1 MLKANSYSN
10 QIDKIALLEQ
20 HTVLVKRIAY
30 HLLARLP
37 ASVQVD
43 DLIQSG
49 MIGLLEAANN
59 FDQSKGAS
67 FETFAGIRIRGA
79 MLDEMRRGDWT
90 PRSVHKNSRMVT
102 EAIKQLEA
110 QLGRDVTDVEVAN
123 KLDIS
128 LQAYHQILGEVST
141 GKILGIDD
149 LGINEDV
156 IKLDANKHTDDP
168 YQTIEQG
175 AFKKGLSQCIKT
187 LPEREALVL
196 SLYYDEELNLREIGQ
211 VLNVSESRVSQI
223 HSQAMHRLKSRM
235 YDWRG

>member
-1 MLKANSYSN
+1 VVIANSYNN
-10 QIDKIALLEQ
+10 QIDKTVLFEQ
-20 HTVLVKRIAY
+20 HSVLVKRIAY

-43 DLIQSG
+43 DLVQSG
-49 MIGLLEAANN
+49 MIGLFEAANN
-59 FDQSKGAS
+59 FDNSKGAS

-90 PRSVHKNSRMVT
+90 PRSVHKNSRMIS

-110 QLGRDVTDVEVAN
+110 HYGRDVTDIEVAD
-123 KLDIS
+123 KLSIS
-128 LQAYHQILGEVST
+128 LNTYHQILGEVST

-149 LGINEDV
+149 LGVSEDTIRPNENN
-156 IKLDANKHTDDP
+156 LSDDP
-168 YQTIEQG
+168 YETIEQG
-175 AFKKGLSQCIKT
+175 AFKKGLSRCIKT

-223 HSQAMHRLKSRM
+223 HSQSMHRLKSRM
-235 YDWRG
+235 HDWQG

>member
-1 MLKANSYSN
+1 MAKANSYNS
-10 QIDKIALLEQ
+10 QIDKTTLLER

-37 ASVQVD
+37 ASVLVD

-49 MIGLLEAANN
+49 MIGLFEAANN
-59 FDQSKGAS
+59 FDNSKGAS

-90 PRSVHKNSRMVT
+90 PRSVHKNSRMVSQ
-102 EAIKQLEA
+102 AIKELESS
-110 QLGRDVTDVEVAN
+110 LGRDVTDIEVAE

-128 LQAYHQILGEVST
+128 LNQYHHILSEASS

-149 LGINEDV
+149 LGIDEDV
-156 IKLDANKHTDDP
+156 IKHRDDSLSDDP
-168 YQTIEQG
+168 YESIEHS
-175 AFKKGLSQCIKT
+175 AFKKGLSECISA
-187 LPEREALVL
+187 LPEKEALVL

-211 VLNVSESRVSQI
+211 VLDVSESRVSQI
-223 HSQAMHRLKSRM
+223 HSQAMHRLKARM
-235 YDWRG
+235 QSWKS

>member
-1 MLKANSYSN
+1 MVKAISYNS
-10 QIDKIALLEQ
+10 QIDKTALLEQ

-49 MIGLLEAANN
+49 MIGLFEAANN
-59 FDQSKGAS
+59 FDNTKGAS

-90 PRSVHKNSRMVT
+90 PRSVHKNSRMVS

-110 QLGRDVTDVEVAN
+110 QLGRDVSDVEVAE

-128 LQAYHQILGEVST
+128 LNEYHHILSEVST

-149 LGINEDV
+149 LGVSEDA
-156 IKLDANKHTDDP
+156 IKFSEDSITDDP
-168 YQTIEQG
+168 YQSIEQS
-175 AFKKGLSQCIKT
+175 AFKKGLAQCIKS

-211 VLNVSESRVSQI
+211 VLDVSESRVSQI
-223 HSQAMHRLKSRM
+223 HSQAMHRLKARM
-235 YDWRG
+235 QSWQS

>member
-1 MLKANSYSN
+1 MVKAISYNS
-10 QIDKIALLEQ
+10 QIDKTALLEQ

-49 MIGLLEAANN
+49 MIGLFEAANN
-59 FDQSKGAS
+59 FDNTKGAS

-90 PRSVHKNSRMVT
+90 PRSVHKNSRMVS

-110 QLGRDVTDVEVAN
+110 QLGRDVSDVEVAE

-128 LQAYHQILGEVST
+128 LNEYHHILSEVST

-149 LGINEDV
+149 LGVSEDA
-156 IKLDANKHTDDP
+156 IKLTEDSITDDP
-168 YQTIEQG
+168 YQSFEQS
-175 AFKKGLSQCIKT
+175 AFKKGLAQCIKS

-211 VLNVSESRVSQI
+211 VLDVSESRVSQI
-223 HSQAMHRLKSRM
+223 HSQAMHRLKARM
-235 YDWRG
+235 QSWQS

>member
-1 MLKANSYSN
+1 MVKLHTYSV
-10 QIDKIALLEQ
+10 DKTALLEQ

-37 ASVQVD
+37 ASVIVD

-59 FDQSKGAS
+59 FDNTKGAS

-79 MLDEMRRGDWT
+79 MLDEIRRGDWV
-90 PRSVHKNSRMVT
+90 PRSVHKNSRMIS
-102 EAIKQLEA
+102 EAIKNLEA
-110 QLGRDVTDVEVAN
+110 AYGRDVSDVEVAE

-128 LQAYHQILGEVST
+128 INEYHHMLNEVSS

-149 LGINEDV
+149 LGVSEDV
-156 IKLDANKHTDDP
+156 IEIAQNHQQDEPYAN
-168 YQTIEQG
+168 IEHNI
-175 AFKKGLSQCIKT
+175 FKKSLAECISS

-211 VLNVSESRVSQI
+211 VLDVSESRVSQI
-223 HSQAMHRLKSRM
+223 HSQAMHRLKARM
-235 YDWRG
+235 QSWQS

>member
-1 MLKANSYSN
+1 MGRVNAYSV
-10 QIDKIALLEQ
+10 QQDKLALLEQ

-37 ASVQVD
+37 ASVLVD

-49 MIGLLEAANN
+49 MIGLLEASNN
-59 FDQSKGAS
+59 FDSSKGAS

-90 PRSVHKNSRMVT
+90 PRSVHRNSRMVSD
-102 EAIKQLEA
+102 AIKSLEA
-110 QLGRDVTDVEVAN
+110 EFGRDVTDIEVAE

-128 LQAYHQILGEVST
+128 LNEYHHILSEVSS
-141 GKILGIDD
+141 GKIIGFEDLGVSEDAIHIDD
-149 LGINEDV
+149 NGKN
-156 IKLDANKHTDDP
+156 DDP
-168 YQTIEQG
+168 YQKIEQIV
-175 AFKKGLSQCIKT
+175 FKKALSECIST

-211 VLNVSESRVSQI
+211 VLDVSESRVSQI
-223 HSQAMHRLKSRM
+223 HSQAMHRLKARM
-235 YDWRG
+235 QSWQS